1 MPQREHAP
9 QSYRTEKTSRSSPG
23 PSLVLT
29 STESNYPAS
38 FSFEVIRP
46 NLFRTTFTSPSH
58 PLTSHPSAERPSA
71 DLQGVKPNVTSSIDS
86 QQLILGD
93 VIVKITWERTPLVS
107 IGFVDATDPLHE
119 DLPFRSY
126 CFDGPGVAH
135 FTCYQRN
142 TLHCGLGEKAAP
154 MDLSGRKFELSAT
167 DCFGYDVHRTDPMYK
182 HIPLLINATPK
193 GCVAMFSTTHARG
206 TYSIGAEMDG
216 MWGRYKVYRQDYGG
230 LEQYLMIGRTLAEVV
245 HTYAELVGYPQLV
258 PRWAFGYIAGG
269 MKYSMLDGPPTR
281 ASEAI
286 LEFARR
292 CHEEDIP
299 CSGFQLSSGYTI
311 AEQEPHTRNVFTWN
325 EHRFPDPKAW
335 VDEMHANGIR
345 IVANVK
351 PYVLSSHPEYDVLER
366 QGALFEDPAV
376 GGTAVARL
384 WSAGGGESGEG
395 GHIDFTSKAGFKWWY
410 DGVQSLRKL
419 GIDSIWNDNNEYLIP
434 SDGWKCKLD
443 EPSVKIR
450 GVENADIGS
459 VGRALQ
465 TELMAKASHDALIGL
480 EPDVRPSVLTRSATA
495 GTMKY
500 CGSSWSGDNIT
511 SWEGMKGSNA
521 LSLNAG
527 LSLLQFYGHDIGGF
541 EGPQPTPELLVRWI
555 QLGVHSPRFAINCF
569 KTSAF
574 IDSSDNKVGDVIEP
588 WMHPSVTALVR
599 KVLKRRYELIPYLY
613 SLHLESHL
621 FATPPQRWIGWGCE
635 NDEEVWRNDTL
646 RGGEEQYWLGDTL
659 LVGGVFEPGVTVA
672 RIYLPKVGAGPDPG
686 YVNLNSPY
694 QHFASGQWVTVSSPW
709 QASIPLFARVGGAI
723 VVGKDVQTLSPGEKG
738 NPAHLPMDDYRAV
751 EIFPPEN
758 QRDQRRYSTT
768 WYEDDGI
775 SLKARISKFTIS
787 YGNSSTDGIAFEF
800 REDLSGGFVPQW
812 KELHVV
818 LPVGDDRRVEVNGRS
833 CDPVRE
839 DNLGRK
845 VFSIQTSYT
854 QVAKL

>member
-1 MPQREHAP
+1 MLQREHAP
-9 QSYRTEKTSRSSPG
+9 QSYRTENAHGISPG
-23 PSLVLT
+23 LSLTLT
-29 STESNYPAS
+29 STEPSYPAS

-58 PLTSHPSAERPSA
+58 LLTSHPSAEPPSIN
-71 DLQGVKPNVTSSIDS
+71 LGRVKPNVTSSINS
-86 QQLILGD
+86 QQLVLGD
-93 VIVKITWERTPLVS
+93 IVVKITWEKTPLVS
-107 IGFVDATDPLHE
+107 IGFDDGASPLHE

-126 CFDGPGVAH
+126 CFDGRGVAH
-135 FTCYQRN
+135 FTRYQRD

-154 MDLSGRKFELSAT
+154 MDLSGRRFELSAT
-167 DCFGYDVHRTDPMYK
+167 DCFGYDVYKTDPMYK
-182 HIPLLINATPK
+182 HIPLLINATAK

-206 TYSIGAEMDG
+206 SYSIGADMDG

-230 LEQYLMIGRTLAEVV
+230 LEQYLMVGRTLAEVV
-245 HTYAELVGYPQLV
+245 STYAELVGYPQLV

-292 CHEEDIP
+292 CRKEDIP

-311 AEQEPHTRNVFTWN
+311 AEQEPKTRNVFTWN
-325 EHRFPDPKAW
+325 RHRFPDPKAW

-351 PYVLSSHPEYDVLER
+351 PYVLSSHPEYNALKR
-366 QGALFEDPAV
+366 NGALFHDPVV

-395 GHIDFTSKAGFKWWY
+395 GHIDFTSRAGFKWWY
-410 DGVQSLRKL
+410 DGIQSLRKL
-419 GIDSIWNDNNEYLIP
+419 GIDSMWNDNNEYLIP
-434 SDGWKCKLD
+434 SDDWRCKLD
-443 EPSVKIR
+443 EPSVKL
-450 GVENADIGS
+450 GTTENAEVGN

-465 TELMAKASHDALIGL
+465 TELMAKSSHDALIDL
-480 EPDVRPSVLTRSATA
+480 EPNVRPSVLTRSATA

-500 CGSSWSGDNIT
+500 CGSSWSGDNVT
-511 SWEGMKGSNA
+511 SWAGMKGANA

-541 EGPQPTPELLVRWI
+541 EGPQPTPELLIRWI
-555 QLGVHSPRFAINCF
+555 QLGIHTSRFAINCF

-574 IDSSDNKVGDVIEP
+574 IDSADNKVGDVIEP
-588 WMHPSVTALVR
+588 WMYPSVTALVR
-599 KVLKRRYELIPYLY
+599 KVFKRRYELIPYLY

-635 NDEEVWRNDTL
+635 ADDEVWRNEVL
-646 RGGEEQYWLGDTL
+646 KRGEEQYWLGDTL
-659 LVGGVFEPGVTVA
+659 LVGGVFEPGVTMV
-672 RIYLPKVGAGPDPG
+672 RIYLPKVNIGPDSG

-694 QHFASGQWVTVSSPW
+694 QHFASGQWVAVSSPW
-709 QASIPLFARVGGAI
+709 QESIPLFARVGGAI
-723 VVGKDVQTLSPGEKG
+723 VVGKDVQTLAPGEKS
-738 NPAHLPMDDYRAV
+738 NPAKLPLDDYRAV
-751 EIFPPEN
+751 EIFPPDN
-758 QRDQRRYSTT
+758 STDRNRYSTT

-775 SLKARISKFTIS
+775 SLKARISKFMVSYEIS
-787 YGNSSTDGIAFEF
+787 SKDSIGFGFW
-800 REDLSGGFVPQW
+800 EDLSSGFVPQW

-818 LPVGDDRRVEVNGRS
+818 LPVGDERCLELNGQS

-845 VFSIQTSYT
+845 VFCVPAWHKQG
-854 QVAKL
+854 AKI